1 MKRIIALSIV
11 ALALAG
17 CSAKSATTATTSTTS
32 PSTTTTA
39 ATPGVGA
46 TQSFHSEDV
55 TLGKVIDPAA
65 MGPLGSIPAGDRFVA
80 VELGIKNT
88 GTVALS
94 PTPIFD
100 AILIDQ
106 SGHSYTSVVN
116 GTPSCQDFAGSLS
129 VDPSA
134 SASGCV
140 LFEVPT
146 AEAPAKFQ
154 YITKEAGAD
163 VERTEWVL

>member
-1 MKRIIALSIV
+1 MKRIIALSVV

-65 MGPLGSIPAGDRFVA
+65 MGPLSSIPAGDRFVA

-106 SGHSYTSVVN
+106 SGHSYTPVVN
-116 GTPSCQDFAGSLS
+116 GTPSCQDFAG
-129 VDPSA
+129 
-134 SASGCV
+134 
-140 LFEVPT
+140 
-146 AEAPAKFQ
+146 
-154 YITKEAGAD
+154 
-163 VERTEWVL
+163 